1 MADYTKHDPGLYA
14 CEVVNHQIGENEVT
28 GADEFRLNCE
38 VLGRVTPTGVDS
50 RSSGNKIKSV
60 LKMDPDKQAPLVAML
75 RALGQM
81 SPDLTPVFKSDSL
94 FAGKRIDLECA
105 HWTSPKTG
113 NTNEFW
119 NLPRAGDVLKPL
131 ESKKA
136 ARYAAS
142 FAEMAAKMPTTGAVD
157 DDSIPF

>member
-60 LKMDPDKQAPLVAML
+60 IKMDPDKQAPLVAML
-75 RALGQM
+75 RALGHT
-81 SPDLTPVFKSDSL
+81 SPDLRPIFTNEAMFTGREVN
-94 FAGKRIDLECA
+94 LECA

-136 ARYAAS
+136 ARYASS
-142 FAEMAAKMPTTGAVD
+142 FAEMAAKMPIAEAVSD
-157 DDSIPF
+157 DDVPF